1 MGWTCQ
7 SDLIMVFITAQESPC
22 ASPMPTSAA
31 MTPNVAYSIASIAVT
46 ALRRAP
52 SILSIADSRK
62 RLNLVEAMEPER
74 MNSPAAMANPDIKST
89 RVVSL
94 ATVDSMVLT
103 ISRVLKAVMLGRA
116 STMACCSCNSL
127 ASGTWTVAT

>member
-1 MGWTCQ
+1 MY
-7 SDLIMVFITAQESPC
+7 FITAQERPC
-22 ASPMPTSAA
+22 ASPMPTNAEI
-31 MTPNVAYSIASIAVT
+31 TPNMAYSIPRMEAT
-46 ALRRAP
+46 TLRRAP
-52 SILSIADSRK
+52 SIFNIADSRK

-94 ATVDSMVLT
+94 ATVVSIVLI

-116 STMACCSCNSL
+116 STTACCSCNSWE
-127 ASGTWTVAT
+127 SETWTVAT